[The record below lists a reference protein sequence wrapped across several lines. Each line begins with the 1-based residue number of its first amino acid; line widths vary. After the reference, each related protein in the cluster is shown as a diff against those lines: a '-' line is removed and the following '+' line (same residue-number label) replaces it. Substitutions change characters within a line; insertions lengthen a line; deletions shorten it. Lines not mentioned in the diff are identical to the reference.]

1 MDVSNIEPLDHVV
14 YIKNKNR
21 KNLAV
26 YINEFLSGQV
36 SSLYNEF
43 LQKGAVLF
51 RGFSIESTSKFEAL
65 ATFFSQ
71 RMTNYK
77 DGNSP
82 RTKLSNN
89 VYTSTEY
96 PKEYVIT
103 QHNELSYSYHYPSY
117 LLFCCIQPAEVG
129 GQTPLADGR
138 MIYRDMPAHTVNMM
152 TEKKLKYIRNLPN
165 KIGFGKTW
173 QKTFE
178 TEDKI
183 EVENF
188 LNNNKTDFVWLKDGS
203 IRLEQIGLVTIQHP
217 VTQEV
222 VWFNQPAQFHPAA
235 MPETI
240 NEALKTIYGD
250 DPQNYPH
257 HVVYGDNSEIKP
269 ETLSVIQTV
278 IDKHTKTF
286 TWEKGDILL
295 VDNILLSHG
304 RLPYS
309 GARKVLVSCLK

>member
-1 MDVSNIEPLDHVV
+1 MDVSNNENMEHVV
-14 YIKNKNR
+14 YIKNKN
-21 KNLAV
+21 KKDLSA

-36 SSLYNEF
+36 SLLYNEF

-51 RGFSIESTSKFEAL
+51 RGFSIESVNKFEAL
-65 ATFFSQ
+65 AALFSQ
-71 RMTNYK
+71 RITNYK

-89 VYTSTEY
+89 IYTSTEY

-103 QHNELSYSYHYPSY
+103 QHNELSYSHYYPSY

-138 MIYRDMPAHTVNMM
+138 RIYRDMPANVVNMM
-152 TEKKLKYIRNLPN
+152 TKKKLKYIRNLSN
-165 KIGFGKTW
+165 KIGFGKAW

-178 TEDKI
+178 TEDKV

-188 LNNNKTDFVWLKDGS
+188 LKNTKADFVWLKDGS
-203 IRLEQIGLVTIQHP
+203 IRLEQIGPVTIQHP
-217 VTQEV
+217 VTQEIA
-222 VWFNQPAQFHPAA
+222 WFNQPAQFHPAA
-235 MPETI
+235 MPDTI
-240 NEALKTIYGD
+240 NVALKTIYGD

-269 ETLSVIQTV
+269 ETLSMIQAV

-286 TWEKGDILL
+286 AWKKGDVLL

-304 RLPYS
+304 RLPYA